1 MNKIHRENYLILRKI
16 VLKFQPMASSRKYAL
31 PFILLISLLISCNE
45 DDSSGGLEEGS
56 GIKGKIN
63 VQNEF
68 QQPLYNERN
77 GIKVFL
83 EVGYRDFEVVADN
96 VGNWQLA
103 EAPVGTYKITYSKE
117 GFSKITQQDIEL
129 SYTHPNYQIDNR
141 FQKLPSVTITQLP
154 LTQFTDFELA
164 LNSTPVG
171 QDTVYTL
178 NISATMLPAPP
189 PTGQA
194 KGYRIFIGEDETV
207 SSTNY
212 IYQEHYATTSATISQ
227 TYNND
232 WFTNM
237 GLGSGDAIYAAIYG
251 DVSFNLEVENGDS
264 LLTFPNLSTL
274 SGGLASVVLP

>member
-1 MNKIHRENYLILRKI
+1 MYKSHRENYLILRKI
-16 VLKFQPMASSRKYAL
+16 ILKFLSMASSRIYAL
-31 PFILLISLLISCNE
+31 LFILSISLLTGCNDDDDTGGFE
-45 DDSSGGLEEGS
+45 DGS

-68 QQPLYNERN
+68 QQPLYDERH

-83 EVGYRDFEVVADN
+83 EVGYRDFEVMADN

-103 EAPVGTYKITYSKE
+103 GAPAGTYKITYSKA
-117 GFSKITQQDIEL
+117 GFGTIIQNGIEL
-129 SYTHPNYQIDNR
+129 SYTIPNYEIQNK

-154 LTQFTDFELA
+154 LTQFSDLELA
-164 LNSTPVG
+164 LNATPVG

-178 NISATMLPAPP
+178 NLSATMVPAPP

-212 IYQEHYATTSATISQ
+212 IYQEYFSTTSAAISH
-227 TYNND
+227 TYND
-232 WFTNM
+232 AWFTGL

-251 DVSFNLEVENGDS
+251 DASFNLEVVDDS
-264 LLTFPNLSTL
+264 VLTFPNISAV